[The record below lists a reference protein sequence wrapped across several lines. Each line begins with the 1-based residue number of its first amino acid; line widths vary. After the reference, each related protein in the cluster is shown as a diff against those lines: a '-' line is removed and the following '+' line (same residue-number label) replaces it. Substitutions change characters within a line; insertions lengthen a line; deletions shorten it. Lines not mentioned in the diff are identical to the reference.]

1 MNILIVGP
9 YPPLKG
15 GISDFNFKLFDH
27 LKKYQSTFFIRFD
40 RNYPFFIRSKK
51 KQVLDV
57 YNEKL
62 NILKINPYNPFS
74 YLKIIKFIKN
84 KNIDKIISTYWTP
97 IIGLP
102 YLLINSVVSK
112 KITKIGLFH
121 NIFPHEN
128 YFLSKQ
134 ILKLYIKTLNKA
146 ITLSEHTSKQLL
158 EVSNLVSNSLFI
170 PVDNLEKT
178 SKTISLN
185 KLDLNKNYRYILF
198 VGMIRKYKGLELLL
212 NAFKKVI
219 EIEKN
224 VKLIIAGEF
233 IENKKD
239 YLKLINELS
248 LTKNIVLN
256 DNFIEPHNIK
266 YYLNVSE
273 IIVQPYIKATQSG
286 ITALAISYNKIIVT
300 TGVGGIKEIINKDN
314 GYICSKDPISISKN
328 IISALKSNNQKKIEE
343 LILLKKKLSWN
354 NFCSLLI
361 KNI

>member
-134 ILKLYIKTLNKA
+134 ILKLYTKTLNKA

-185 KLDLNKNYRYILF
+185 KLDLNKNYKYILF
-198 VGMIRKYKGLELLL
+198 MGMIRKYKGLELLL

-233 IENKKD
+233 IKNKKE
-239 YLKLINELS
+239 YLSLINELS

-266 YYLNVSE
+266 YYL
-273 IIVQPYIKATQSG
+273 IILK
-286 ITALAISYNKIIVT
+286 LLD
-300 TGVGGIKEIINKDN
+300 VGLQ
-314 GYICSKDPISISKN
+314 Y
-328 IISALKSNNQKKIEE
+328 LRQTLNQ
-343 LILLKKKLSWN
+343 L
-354 NFCSLLI
+354 
-361 KNI
+361 